1 MLVGCDLFSSSIKFQ
16 RIEKSVHK
24 IIKKKINN
32 IKIFKV
38 FPEKRNNFDLKK
50 IEIYWGNRITTDMIK
65 KMPSLKWI
73 HYGSTGIS
81 KKIYKIVSKKKIKVT
96 NTQGTFNSAV
106 CGTVLSFMFSL
117 ARGVN
122 YCNFLKSKKK
132 MNRKNFDKIS
142 QDIQDVFGQN
152 ILIVG
157 LGEIGSKIAKT
168 CQALNMKIFS
178 VKKNKK
184 KIPSFIKKNYQLN
197 NLIGAVKNKD
207 FVVSLLPLT
216 DETKNIFNKKIF
228 NAMKKNSIFINVGRG
243 GTVNEKD
250 LVNILRRKKILGAG
264 LDVVSKEPIESNSPF
279 LKMKNVIVT
288 PHIAGVTN
296 KYWDDQISLFSENLM
311 RYKNNSKLKNLK
323 TYTSI
328 KEGY

>member
-1 MLVGCDLFSSSIKFQ
+1 M
-16 RIEKSVHK
+16 
-24 IIKKKINN
+24 
-32 IKIFKV
+32 
-38 FPEKRNNFDLKK
+38 
-50 IEIYWGNRITTDMIK
+50 
-65 KMPSLKWI
+65 
-73 HYGSTGIS
+73 
-81 KKIYKIVSKKKIKVT
+81 
-96 NTQGTFNSAV
+96 
-106 CGTVLSFMFSL
+106 
-117 ARGVN
+117 
-122 YCNFLKSKKK
+122 
-132 MNRKNFDKIS
+132 
-142 QDIQDVFGQN
+142 
-152 ILIVG
+152 
-157 LGEIGSKIAKT
+157 
-168 CQALNMKIFS
+168 
-178 VKKNKK
+178 
-184 KIPSFIKKNYQLN
+184 
-197 NLIGAVKNKD
+197 IGAVKNKD

-279 LKMKNVIVT
+279 LNMKNVIVT